1 MASTRNALR
10 DITSNVDESMG
21 VRQTERQPR
30 LSPVASAKDI
40 GRTPLRKFG
49 TLSLDQIA
57 PDPDQ
62 PRTEFD
68 EEEIQNLAGSIS
80 SRIGQL
86 HPIRVKWNEQINK
99 WIVVTGER
107 RYRAAMVAGLSQID
121 CYFHDQDI
129 TESEKLE
136 QQLVENLLRQDLKPL
151 EEARGYA
158 ALMELNNWNGK
169 QVAEALRVSTSKVSR
184 GLALLDLPPDVQ
196 ARINSGEI
204 PRSSAYEL
212 SKLDNPESQ
221 SELADKTA
229 TGELTQRTATKA
241 VRQRKG
247 KATKARGIRQTFQA
261 ENGLKVT
268 VSANRKGNYFEIE
281 EALQQALD
289 EVRHRIDN
297 GMQLY

>member
-1 MASTRNALR
+1 
-10 DITSNVDESMG
+10 MG

-30 LSPVASAKDI
+30 LSPIASAKDI

-196 ARINSGEI
+196 SRINSGEI